1 MTARSPVLALSLA
14 AALAAGSARADAPP
28 PEGGATRVVRDGVVV
43 DFSIGPSEAAQGGP
57 LREGEYADVRFRMT
71 DATSG
76 RAVPG
81 LKPAAWLDM
90 SGVVG
95 GKAGEQRA
103 CKDKVAL
110 YLQGS
115 VGIRPMVDLNS
126 YYLLVLNQDASISVI
141 DPVVSMTGST
151 SLFATVVLKR
161 PAADWAKSGDQ
172 KRLYL
177 SLPKAGEVAVVDAET
192 FKVVGG
198 SRRARSP
205 CASSSSPM
213 AGGSGSATTP
223 VRPARAGSR

>member
-1 MTARSPVLALSLA
+1 M
-14 AALAAGSARADAPP
+14 
-28 PEGGATRVVRDGVVV
+28 
-43 DFSIGPSEAAQGGP
+43 
-57 LREGEYADVRFRMT
+57 RFRMT
-71 DATSG
+71 DAASG
-76 RAVPG
+76 RPVPG

-172 KRLYL
+172 KRIYL
-177 SLPKAGEVAVVDAET
+177 SLPRAGEVAVVDAET
-192 FKVVGG
+192 FKVVEGIPAG
-198 SRRARSP
+198 EEP
-205 CASSSSPM
+205 CASRSSPT
-213 AGGSGSATTP
+213 AGVSGSATTP
-223 VRPARAGSR
+223 GRPARAASR